1 MIKFKNQETI
11 VFDKVLLNEGNAYNE
26 KTGKFTATEDGV
38 YSFNWSILSLSGKF
52 FISEIVHDSALIAYD
67 YCDGRGRNSGYVMT
81 SNHAN
86 IKLKKGDKVWIRTHG
101 KDGYAHGV
109 NWCKFS
115 GFKL

>member
-26 KTGKFTATEDGV
+26 KTGKFTATVDGV

-81 SNHAN
+81 SNQAN